1 MDFVIDREEIEFRAQ
16 IIQERKKR
24 YEVEEKL
31 RKLITSLTKAGI
43 NVPPVYKIESDTDS
57 NINEEY
63 DYLSALQDNENEL
76 GEETDEEFTT
86 DLEESNIK
94 LSNNVNI
101 EDIETATE
109 PSASITETINV
120 TSKQDEQ
127 KIKLLEENVEELQQK
142 ISFMA
147 QKLSTLEDENRF
159 LSFSVVSLQK
169 KLSTRTT
176 QLETLVHT
184 NQLLQNQQD
193 LYTDL
198 YNRNSDLEAHL
209 ELLGKSLEEEKQR
222 STKHLE
228 SLDKREKEY
237 QLLKEEFTMKEET
250 VEKMAKALIKLK
262 TRLTKYETEMCKFV
276 VEKIYDRYPPS
287 SAKITVIKD
296 MQSSPS
302 KYQLDIVVHGKRTS
316 RFLDQLISLDIS
328 KHDPE
333 LFSITFKDSPK
344 EEFKSQV
351 RSDVVQTLQELLVK
365 SRSQAS
371 PKKKK

>member
-287 SAKITVIKD
+287 SAKVWLKKELI
-296 MQSSPS
+296 
-302 KYQLDIVVHGKRTS
+302 LDNSVSDNCYKRYAVFSFEIPARYCCTREKNVQIFRS
-316 RFLDQLISLDIS
+316 INIS
-328 KHDPE
+328 
-333 LFSITFKDSPK
+333 
-344 EEFKSQV
+344 
-351 RSDVVQTLQELLVK
+351 
-365 SRSQAS
+365 
-371 PKKKK
+371 

>member
-1 MDFVIDREEIEFRAQ
+1 
-16 IIQERKKR
+16 
-24 YEVEEKL
+24 
-31 RKLITSLTKAGI
+31 
-43 NVPPVYKIESDTDS
+43 
-57 NINEEY
+57 
-63 DYLSALQDNENEL
+63 
-76 GEETDEEFTT
+76 
-86 DLEESNIK
+86 
-94 LSNNVNI
+94 
-101 EDIETATE
+101 
-109 PSASITETINV
+109 
-120 TSKQDEQ
+120 
-127 KIKLLEENVEELQQK
+127 
-142 ISFMA
+142 MA